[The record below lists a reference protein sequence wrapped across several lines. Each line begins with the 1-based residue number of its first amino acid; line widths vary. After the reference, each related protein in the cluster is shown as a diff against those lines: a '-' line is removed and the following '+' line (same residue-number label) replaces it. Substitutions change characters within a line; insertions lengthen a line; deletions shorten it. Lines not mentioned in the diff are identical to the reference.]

1 MTDRPSQ
8 AVASVA
14 EALLS
19 QLTLREKAGL
29 LAGDGFWKTRAVPR
43 LGIRPL
49 GMTDGP
55 LGVAFH
61 SSWRRATRYPAP
73 VALAATFDE
82 QLAEAFGAALGQE
95 TADAGKRMVLA
106 PGVNIVRSPLGGRN
120 FEYFGEDPWL
130 ASRLA
135 VSVIR
140 GIQSR
145 GIAAC
150 VKHFVANNQ
159 ETRRRSVSVEVD
171 ERTLREIYLPA
182 FGAAVAEADVWAV
195 MACYNRI
202 NGVYGCEHRPLLTDV
217 LREELGFSNL
227 VVSDWFAARPTGGTA
242 ACIRAGL
249 SLEMPGPGR
258 WLGRRKV
265 LRAINRGELTEADV
279 DRVLAGLLR
288 TLALTGCIEGHAPAV
303 EDRPRSDPEAVA
315 RQVAREG
322 IVLLSN
328 RDGILPLDVAAL
340 GRVAVVG
347 PNADHR
353 FGFPL
358 AGGSSAAWP
367 RREITPLA
375 ALRERLGSERI
386 VGDPADAD
394 VALVFAGLRHR
405 PGGDC
410 EGFDRKQL
418 SLPPRQEALIRKTAA
433 ANPRTVVVLLCGSPV
448 AMPWLD
454 QVAAVVLAWYPGM
467 YGGDAIVDV
476 LTGAFNPCGRLPVTF
491 PGRLVDSPAHR
502 SERTWPGSSAV
513 EYAEGAMVGYRHFDA
528 AALEPLFPFGYG
540 LSYTRFDYRDL
551 AFVVA
556 DESVIVTF
564 TLANTGAR
572 AGAEVAQVYVG
583 APGLAVPR
591 PPRELKRFA
600 RVVLQAGESKRVEL
614 EIPLATLRY
623 YDHERFE
630 WLLEEGEYRIAV
642 GSSSRDLRLHGTC
655 ALPERE
661 LNQK

>member
-1 MTDRPSQ
+1 MIDRPSQ
-8 AVASVA
+8 SVENAAAV
-14 EALLS
+14 LLA
-19 QLTLREKAGL
+19 QLTLPEKAGL
-29 LAGDGFWKTRAVPR
+29 LAGDGFWKTRAVER
-43 LGIRPL
+43 LGIRSL

-82 QLAEAFGAALGQE
+82 TLAEAFGASLGQD
-95 TADAGKRMVLA
+95 TADAGKRMILA

-130 ASRLA
+130 ASRMA
-135 VSVIR
+135 VAVIR

-145 GIAAC
+145 GVAAC
-150 VKHFVANNQ
+150 VKHFIANNQ

-171 ERTLREIYLPA
+171 ERTLHEIYLPA
-182 FGAAVAEADVWAV
+182 FSAAIAEADVWAV

-202 NGVYGCEHRPLLTDV
+202 NGRYGCEHRQLLTDV
-217 LREELGFSNL
+217 LRGELGFRNL
-227 VVSDWFAARPTGGTA
+227 VVSDWFAARPTSGTG

-258 WLGRRKV
+258 WLRRRRV
-265 LRAINRGELTEADV
+265 LRAIERGELTEADV
-279 DRVLAGLLR
+279 DRVLVGLLR
-288 TLALTGCIEGHAPAV
+288 TLVLTGCVEGRPPARR
-303 EDRPRSDPEAVA
+303 ERPRSDPAAMA
-315 RQVAREG
+315 RQVAREA

-328 RDGILPLDVAAL
+328 RDGLLPLDINRA

-358 AGGSSAAWP
+358 AGGSSAVWP
-367 RREITPLA
+367 RREITPLV
-375 ALRERLGSERI
+375 ALRRRLGARRI
-386 VGDPADAD
+386 VKDPASAD

-418 SLPPRQEALIRKTAA
+418 SLPASQEALIRQTAR
-433 ANPRTVVVLLCGSPV
+433 ANPRTVVILLCGSPV

-454 QVAAVVLAWYPGM
+454 EVAAVVLAWYPGM

-476 LTGAFNPCGRLPVTF
+476 LTGAFNPSGRLPMTF
-491 PGRLVDSPAHR
+491 PARLEDSPAHR
-502 SERTWPGSSAV
+502 DERSWPGSDSV
-513 EYAEGAMVGYRHFDA
+513 EYTEGLMVGYRHFDA
-528 AALEPLFPFGYG
+528 KEIEPLFPFGFG
-540 LSYTRFDYRDL
+540 LSYTQFDYCDL
-551 AFVVA
+551 EVA
-556 DESVIVTF
+556 ITDESVVVAF
-564 TLANTGAR
+564 TLRNCGTR
-572 AGAEVAQVYVG
+572 TGAEVVQLYIA
-583 APGLAVPR
+583 APGVAVLRPR
-591 PPRELKRFA
+591 RELKRFA
-600 RVVLQAGESKRVEL
+600 RIGVQASESTRVEL

-623 YDHERFE
+623 FDDERLE
-630 WLLEEGEYRIAV
+630 WLLEAGEYRLAV
-642 GSSSRDLRLHGTC
+642 GASSRDLRLHGTFSLQ
-655 ALPERE
+655 AH
-661 LNQK
+661 K